1 MPPLTQEMRS
11 RKVFGDHLRN
21 KQISM
26 ALNQITS
33 CEVDKADENRLD
45 WLIFE
50 MPFTVRNL
58 IQRNIYWQ
66 VQDGLNREG
75 EGGGGF
81 TCRLSV
87 KISLLCLV
95 VG

>member
-33 CEVDKADENRLD
+33 CEVDKVDENRLD
-45 WLIFE
+45 WIIFE
-50 MPFTVRNL
+50 MPFTV
-58 IQRNIYWQ
+58 
-66 VQDGLNREG
+66 NRQKCQ
-75 EGGGGF
+75 F
-81 TCRLSV
+81 NV
-87 KISLLCLV
+87 KHQMV
-95 VG
+95 

>member
-11 RKVFGDHLRN
+11 PKVFGDHLRN

-33 CEVDKADENRLD
+33 CEVDKADENSLD

-50 MPFTVRNL
+50 IPVSLPLVTFT
-58 IQRNIYWQ
+58 
-66 VQDGLNREG
+66 
-75 EGGGGF
+75 
-81 TCRLSV
+81 
-87 KISLLCLV
+87 
-95 VG
+95 